1 MRHEGLSQMSHH
13 ATWSVA
19 TAFADRQ
26 GAQRVPRASV
36 AERSAHHR
44 SSQLV
49 ALGPRRGI
57 RLYELEELHVV
68 VDHLLERRGAVVVKV
83 RRGLSDAP
91 KSGDVELLPVV
102 QGGRAADES
111 GQHGASRIGARPAN
125 LRPGGEQPC
134 RARRRHRQRDLIGSC
149 VPGQARSARRKHES
163 RGSRGV
169 DGTWALAHD
178 AMESNHWPRRHV

>member
-125 LRPGGEQPC
+125 LRPGGETAERQSCFMSHLAAPSW
-134 RARRRHRQRDLIGSC
+134 RVGSILAMARGARTSQRKSSLGDMRPKVC
-149 VPGQARSARRKHES
+149 VTVGP
-163 RGSRGV
+163 
-169 DGTWALAHD
+169 
-178 AMESNHWPRRHV
+178 